1 MNRRVALWV
10 LLVTGCVHQFRG
22 ATSADEAQC
31 RNLARAITGAS
42 GGLHYADAY
51 DDCMRGKGLREE
63 DE

>member
-1 MNRRVALWV
+1 MKWIVIFCVGVVSA
-10 LLVTGCVHQFRG
+10 CVHQFRG

-31 RNLARAITGAS
+31 RNQARAITGVN
-42 GGLHYADAY
+42 GGILFAEVY